1 MPLIVG
7 LGNPG
12 PEYDGTPH
20 NVGFDVAARLARR
33 AGVTFRRSRS
43 GKSEEAALPGADKVI
58 LLRPLAY
65 MNLSGGPVQ
74 AAMAWHRVPQSGLL
88 VVCDDVNLPLGH
100 LRLRETGGAG
110 GQKGLRSIIDTLGS
124 DEFARLRIGVGG
136 GDQGADIASHV
147 LARFPKD
154 LRDAVDQA
162 LEQATDAVDCYLH
175 DGLEAAMNRF
185 NTKRQS
191 KNNSPSGEDR
201 SSDE

>member
-12 PEYDGTPH
+12 AEYDGTPH
-20 NVGFDVAARLARR
+20 NVGFDVLGRLARR

-43 GKSEEAALPGADKVI
+43 GKSEETALPGGDKVI

-65 MNLSGGPVQ
+65 MNLSGGPVCS
-74 AAMAWHRVPQSGLL
+74 AMAWHHVPRAELF
-88 VVCDDVNLPLGH
+88 VICDDVNLPLGH
-100 LRLRETGGAG
+100 LRLREQGGAG
-110 GQKGLRSIIDTLGS
+110 GQKGLRSIIDVLGS

-136 GDQGADIASHV
+136 GDPGADIARHV

-154 LRDAVDQA
+154 LREAVDQA
-162 LEQATDAVDCYLH
+162 LEQATDAVECYLH
-175 DGLEAAMNRF
+175 DGLETAMNRF
-185 NTKRQS
+185 NTKRPT

-201 SSDE
+201 SPDE